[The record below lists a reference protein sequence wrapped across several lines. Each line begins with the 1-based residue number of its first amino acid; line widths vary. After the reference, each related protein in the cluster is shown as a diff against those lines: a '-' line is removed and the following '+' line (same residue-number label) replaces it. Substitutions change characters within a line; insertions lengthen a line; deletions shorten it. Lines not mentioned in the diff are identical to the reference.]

1 MAQKSIKKK
10 QYTEETDNNEQIIS
24 SKEYK
29 EGDVE

>member
-1 MAQKSIKKK
+1 MGIMK

-29 EGDVE
+29 EGDFE